1 MNNASFMASSLRKLL
16 ALFLLL
22 GILGNHVH
30 ARFVVETE
38 SIRVLSPLSM
48 RGKHDGAIGNFGV
61 PDYGGFIVG
70 SVVYP
75 DKGSSGCQPFEG
87 DKPFKPRFPR
97 LTVLLL
103 DRGGNN
109 NLCSALLSL
118 SL

>member
-1 MNNASFMASSLRKLL
+1 M
-16 ALFLLL
+16 
-22 GILGNHVH
+22 
-30 ARFVVETE
+30 VETE

-75 DKGSSGCQPFEG
+75 EKGSSGCEPFEG

-103 DRGGNN
+103 DRGGKFIFFCFW
-109 NLCSALLSL
+109 L
-118 SL
+118 